1 MSSHENGFDTS
12 VTDTDEPAS
21 KRQKLMED
29 EEEQIETTEIDV
41 DALLQ
46 KVSTNVYC
54 KSRAESETGLSVYK

>member
-46 KVSTNVYC
+46 KVSTN
-54 KSRAESETGLSVYK
+54 